1 MKKLFKL
8 LVLLM
13 LVGAVAAAVAAFV
26 SRKKFEAM
34 SDDEI
39 RGFLADKLEGK
50 VASDQLASIQDAVIS
65 GVRAKKGSADEEVVA
80 EVAEV
85 AEELAEIAGD
95 STAEITKTSKSKA
108 DNAAKKASD
117 AIEAIVAVSGETD

>member
-13 LVGAVAAAVAAFV
+13 FVAVVAAAVAAFV

-34 SDDEI
+34 SDEEI

-50 VASDQLASIQDAVIS
+50 VASDQLTSIQDAVIA
-65 GVRAKKGSADEEVVA
+65 GVRAKKGSADRDVLA
-80 EVAEV
+80 EVADVAEDLVEV
-85 AEELAEIAGD
+85 ADESVDTANATAK
-95 STAEITKTSKSKA
+95 STADGASQ
-108 DNAAKKASD
+108 KASD
-117 AIEAIVAVSGETD
+117 VIVALSDEAD